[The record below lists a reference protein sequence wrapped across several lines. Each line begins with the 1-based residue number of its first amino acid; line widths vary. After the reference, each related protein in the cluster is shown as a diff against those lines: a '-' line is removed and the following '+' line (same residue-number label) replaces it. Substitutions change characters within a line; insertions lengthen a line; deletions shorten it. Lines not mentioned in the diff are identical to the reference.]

1 MQSLKQNWLLVSN
14 MTWGIR
20 WVFTKPLKSLDIL
33 PRWARF
39 SQVYKVWANKKK
51 IQWSYLSWHWTV
63 VQNLNT
69 PNLWILMRARANLKN
84 YTSHVLLLSKVYYVW
99 AQKKYRGVI
108 CHNMENDIK
117 FEKELVSKNGVRNL
131 ANFDATLKICTL
143 MVFFWQKYV
152 MIELKKCRG
161 VLHHYAEYRCKLW
174 RKNDLRFHK

>member
-1 MQSLKQNWLLVSN
+1 M
-14 MTWGIR
+14 
-20 WVFTKPLKSLDIL
+20 
-33 PRWARF
+33 
-39 SQVYKVWANKKK
+39 
-51 IQWSYLSWHWTV
+51 
-63 VQNLNT
+63 QNLNT

-174 RKNDLRFHK
+174 RKNDLRFHKSHEEFVNFTGALKICTLGDFFCPRYLILSKKIIEELCRDTEGWCNI